1 MQKGVVV
8 FVVVEVLVVIVVI
21 VVTVVVMRQYELAQM
36 KTGTHT
42 ISVCTKETANTI
54 DTVVVGKNNRQNSGG
69 NCRGDRNTNT
79 PREQKKKKKYHRNK
93 LH

>member
-21 VVTVVVMRQYELAQM
+21 VVVMRQYELAQM

-42 ISVCTKETANTI
+42 ISVCTKDSEH
-54 DTVVVGKNNRQNSGG
+54 NRHCRRRSG
-69 NCRGDRNTNT
+69 RR
-79 PREQKKKKKYHRNK
+79 KKQSPN
-93 LH
+93 

>member
-21 VVTVVVMRQYELAQM
+21 VVTVVVVMRQYELAQM

-42 ISVCTKETANTI
+42 ISVCTKDSEH
-54 DTVVVGKNNRQNSGG
+54 NRHCRRRSG
-69 NCRGDRNTNT
+69 RR
-79 PREQKKKKKYHRNK
+79 KKQSPN
-93 LH
+93 

>member
-1 MQKGVVV
+1 MQKEVVV
-8 FVVVEVLVVIVVI
+8 FVVVEVLVVI

-42 ISVCTKETANTI
+42 ISVCTKQTANTI
-54 DTVVVGKNNRQNSGG
+54 DTVVVGKTIAKLVVATAAATGIPIHQ
-69 NCRGDRNTNT
+69 
-79 PREQKKKKKYHRNK
+79 QKKYHRNK